1 MMRANEQASAK
12 TGGPILEV
20 IDLETRFF
28 TLAGVIRAV
37 RGVTFSLGKNEILGI
52 VGESGSG
59 KSITCLSVMRL
70 VPTPGRVTGGR
81 VLVEGQD
88 IMLESED
95 ELCRNIRGR
104 KISMVFQDPLTALNP
119 TYTIGWQM
127 KEALDL
133 RSGRATKM
141 EDVRGDLIDALRQM
155 NMPDAEDVLTKF
167 PHQLSGGML
176 QRIVIAIA
184 LLLKPSILI
193 ADEPTTALDVTVQA
207 AVLDLIV
214 KLRDD
219 PGMSVIIVSH
229 DLNLIVERCDRTVVM
244 YGGLILESASS
255 KEIIARPRSPY
266 TRALI
271 HCIPPLTEDSSSF
284 NAIPGDA
291 VDLTRPPTGC
301 PFHPRCS
308 NRGPGCDASVPDLT
322 EIEAGHLVRCFYPE
336 TNA

>member
-1 MMRANEQASAK
+1 MRTEERANAEN
-12 TGGPILEV
+12 GGPVLEV
-20 IDLETRFF
+20 VDLETQFF
-28 TLAGVIRAV
+28 TLAGVIKAV

-59 KSITCLSVMRL
+59 KSITCLSAMRL
-70 VPTPGRVTGGR
+70 VPTPGRITGGR
-81 VLVEGQD
+81 VFVDGED
-88 IMLESED
+88 ILLEKEE
-95 ELCRNIRGR
+95 ELCRNIRGN

-119 TYTIGWQM
+119 TYSIGWQM

-133 RSGRATKM
+133 HSGRATKI
-141 EDVRGDLIDALRQM
+141 EDVRGELIDALEQM

-167 PHQLSGGML
+167 PHQLSGGMR
-176 QRIVIAIA
+176 QRVVIAIA
-184 LLLKPSILI
+184 LLLKPAILI

-255 KEIIARPRSPY
+255 KEIISRPRSPY

-271 HCIPPLTEDSSSF
+271 HCIPPLEEDSSNF
-284 NAIPGDA
+284 DAIPGDA
-291 VDLTRPPTGC
+291 VDLTRPPPGC
-301 PFHPRCS
+301 PFHPRCA
-308 NRGPGCDASVPDLT
+308 NRGPGCNELVPDLT
-322 EIEAGHLVRCFYPE
+322 EVEAGHLVRCFYPE
-336 TNA
+336 PVE

>member
-1 MMRANEQASAK
+1 MRTGDLANSDAVESV
-12 TGGPILEV
+12 LEV
-20 IDLETRFF
+20 IDLETQFF
-28 TLAGVIRAV
+28 TLVGLIKAV

-59 KSITCLSVMRL
+59 KSVTCLSAMRL
-70 VPTPGRVTGGR
+70 VPTPGRITGGR
-81 VLVEGQD
+81 ILIEGRD
-88 IMLESED
+88 LMLEGEE
-95 ELCRNIRGR
+95 ELCRNIRGK

-133 RSGRATKM
+133 HSGRSTKIQN
-141 EDVRGDLIDALRQM
+141 VRSELVRALEQM
-155 NMPDAEDVLTKF
+155 NMPDAEDVLNKF
-167 PHQLSGGML
+167 PHQLSGGMR
-176 QRIVIAIA
+176 QRVVIAIA
-184 LLLKPSILI
+184 LLLKPAILI

-229 DLNLIVERCDRTVVM
+229 DLNLIVERCDRTIVM

-255 KEIIARPRSPY
+255 KAIVSHPRSPY

-271 HCIPPLTEDSSSF
+271 RCIPPLTEDSSSF
-284 NAIPGDA
+284 DAIPGDA
-291 VDLTRPPTGC
+291 VDLTRPPSGC

-308 NRGPGCDASVPDLT
+308 NRGPRCDRSVPELT
-322 EIEAGHLVRCFYPE
+322 EIAAGHLVRCFYPVPD
-336 TNA
+336 A

>member
-1 MMRANEQASAK
+1 MGTGERSSAE
-12 TGGPILEV
+12 TGRPVLEV
-20 IDLETRFF
+20 INLETQFF

-37 RGVTFSLGKNEILGI
+37 RGVTLSLGKNEILGI

-59 KSITCLSVMRL
+59 KSITCLSAMRL
-70 VPTPGRVTGGR
+70 VPTPGRITGGS

-88 IMLESED
+88 ILLEGEE
-95 ELCRNIRGR
+95 ELCRNIRGK

-133 RSGRATKM
+133 HSGRATKM
-141 EDVRGDLIDALRQM
+141 NDVRGDLIDALRQM

-167 PHQLSGGML
+167 PHQLSGGMR

-184 LLLKPSILI
+184 LLLRPAILI

-255 KEIIARPRSPY
+255 KEIISRPRSPY
-266 TRALI
+266 TKALI
-271 HCIPPLTEDSSSF
+271 HCIPPLTEDSSTF
-284 NAIPGDA
+284 DAIPGDA

-301 PFHPRCS
+301 PFHPRCA
-308 NRGPGCDASVPDLT
+308 NRGPGCDESIPELT
-322 EIEAGHLVRCFYPE
+322 EVGAAHLVRCFYPE
-336 TNA
+336 SDA